1 MIFNREIEGM
11 EVYKLTDLQKR
22 VSTGIVGIFLIIL
35 IFYLGLNAIKISF
48 FILTLEALREIY
60 NALFKKGI
68 KLFLPTLF
76 LGAFITFL
84 CSFFDR
90 NLIYALILFFIINS
104 CLLVILE
111 NYEIKDYA
119 YTTFTYF
126 YVIFL
131 LNLLASIDDIYLII
145 SAFVI
150 SFSTDTFAYFVGS
163 TFGKHK
169 LIEKVSP
176 NKSVEGAIGG
186 TFFSLIITTIYFV
199 MLNKYNG
206 VYNINA
212 LVLLIILLSSI
223 AGQFGDLFASKI
235 KRYTEIKDYAQILPG
250 HGGILDRFDSL
261 IFISPFIY
269 ILYNLI

>member
-11 EVYKLTDLQKR
+11 EVYNLTDLQKR

-68 KLFLPTLF
+68 KLFLPILF
-76 LGAFITFL
+76 FGAFITFL

-131 LNLLASIDDIYLII
+131 LNLLASIDDINLII

-206 VYNINA
+206 IYNINA
-212 LVLLIILLSSI
+212 LLVLIILLSSI